1 MKKIILICISLLILF
16 ILPGCEEGSTED
28 LTLEIEKLKEENE
41 LLKTELEEVTKER
54 DALMEEK
61 EYTEDGSTE
70 KEVEAE
76 ELVVE
81 VINKVNISKSTSDR
95 LFNDR
100 VNFHIKITN
109 NFKKDIQEIQGVLDI
124 KDSYG
129 VGIIRFKANLKGE
142 PIETGSTVIN
152 KDTMLSINEYI
163 SEDLKVYRTDHEDLD
178 YTYKI
183 NKIIFTD
190 GTSK

>member
-1 MKKIILICISLLILF
+1 MRKITLICISLLILF

-129 VGIIRFKANLKGE
+129 VGIIRFKGNLKGE
-142 PIETGSTVIN
+142 PIEAGSTVIN